1 MGNIAHFS
9 CASTALAV
17 ANHSSVDR
25 RPVRPSHYHVWP
37 QDGCMHVGS
46 HFPPETYLHI
56 RTNGVQCIGFHH
68 VGLIFLQKLIC
79 VFLRAEC
86 NTLCSIVQVHGP
98 TTTPGLL
105 IAVWQSQVQPCQRYI
120 PSGRSQTAAK
130 KNSRIPILLAWLS
143 LWPVKVPAV
152 KLTVANGNGG

>member
-1 MGNIAHFS
+1 MVGNIAHFS

-105 IAVWQSQVQPCQRYI
+105 IPPCGRARCSLASGTSLRGGLRPPPKKQSDSHPFGLVKP
-120 PSGRSQTAAK
+120 
-130 KNSRIPILLAWLS
+130 LAC
-143 LWPVKVPAV
+143 
-152 KLTVANGNGG
+152 